1 MKPLKQLS
9 PYIVLAVLGAI
20 IATCLVSLMVVF
32 MGGPQGASDFRSL
45 LSLQLAAIPL
55 ALLAAAV
62 SLATVGIREG
72 LGPAVK
78 SIWRALPTW
87 MLLGFIVLNSL
98 CVFGEVS
105 LLIVAYATE
114 ATVPWQEHVPLI
126 SMLSCSVAFMIVY
139 AHGRLNRTS
148 EPAMSGRW

>member
-1 MKPLKQLS
+1 MKQLS

-32 MGGPQGASDFRSL
+32 MGGPQGSNDFRAL

-55 ALLAAAV
+55 ALFAGTV
-62 SLATVGIREG
+62 SLTVLGMRAG
-72 LGPAVK
+72 FGPAMK
-78 SIWRALPTW
+78 SVWRALPQW
-87 MLLGFIVLNSL
+87 MLLGFVVLNSL

-114 ATVPWQEHVPLI
+114 VSVPWQDHVPLV
-126 SMLSCSVAFMIVY
+126 SMLSCSIAFMIVY
-139 AHGRLNRTS
+139 AHSRLNRTS

>member
-1 MKPLKQLS
+1 MKPLF
-9 PYIVLAVLGAI
+9 PYIVLAVLGTVI
-20 IATCLVSLMVVF
+20 VTCLVSLMVVF
-32 MGGPQGASDFRSL
+32 MGGPQGASDFRAL
-45 LSLQLAAIPL
+45 LSLQLAAIPFG
-55 ALLAAAV
+55 LLAVAV
-62 SLATVGIREG
+62 SLATRGIREG
-72 LGPAVK
+72 FGPAVR

-87 MLLGFIVLNSL
+87 MLLGFLVLNSL

-114 ATVPWQEHVPLI
+114 ATVPWQDHVPLI
-126 SMLSCSVAFMIVY
+126 SMLFCSIAFMIVY

>member
-1 MKPLKQLS
+1 MKQLS

-32 MGGPQGASDFRSL
+32 MGGPQGSSDFRAL
-45 LSLQLAAIPL
+45 LLLQLAAIPL
-55 ALLAAAV
+55 ALFAGALSLTVLGMRESFGRAA
-62 SLATVGIREG
+62 
-72 LGPAVK
+72 K

-114 ATVPWQEHVPLI
+114 VAVPWQQHVPLI
-126 SMLSCSVAFMIVY
+126 CMLCCSVAFMIVY
-139 AHGRLNRTS
+139 AHGRLNRTD